1 MKLLL
6 VLLVLI
12 SVSVSATE
20 LELRVSSVTY
30 IWGDIADFPLT
41 SYQVG
46 VTEYVGSTGFR
57 VMYGLSD
64 RQKNTLG
71 SRRGRISEQMKHIWV
86 MNIHHKFQLSSSVS
100 AQVGY
105 NYTEYKSCSNAW
117 GCNPDTGSG
126 IALAIQKEFSDHM
139 AVKLSYDELY
149 QKDSLAVG
157 KEITNSYGVSIV
169 YTY

>member
-1 MKLLL
+1 M
-6 VLLVLI
+6 LI
-12 SVSVSATE
+12 STSASATE

-30 IWGDIADFPLT
+30 TWGEIADFPLT

-64 RQKNTLG
+64 RQGNA
-71 SRRGRISEQMKHIWV
+71 INSEIGDVTAQMKHIWV
-86 MNIHHKFQLSSSVS
+86 MNVHHKFQLSSSVS
-100 AQVGY
+100 TQVGY

-117 GCNPDTGSG
+117 GCNPDTGRG
-126 IALAIQKEFSDHM
+126 VALAIQKEFSDRM
-139 AVKLSYDELY
+139 SVKLSYDELY
-149 QKDSLAVG
+149 QKDKLGVG
-157 KEITNSYGVSIV
+157 KEITNSYGVSLV